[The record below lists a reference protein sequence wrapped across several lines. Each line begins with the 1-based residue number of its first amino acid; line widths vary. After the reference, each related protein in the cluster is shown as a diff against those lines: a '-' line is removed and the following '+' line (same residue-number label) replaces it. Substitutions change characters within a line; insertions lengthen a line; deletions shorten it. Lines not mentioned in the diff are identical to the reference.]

1 MELVECKS
9 CGSKDLTE
17 ENGTVVCNFCQSRY
31 MPQTPQ
37 SVGTSAP
44 IVEPSKTQFD
54 VVLQNQNLGRDSR
67 FKIPVI
73 NQVRALTG
81 LGLKEAKDLVESAP
95 RPVLTCVSLQEAES
109 AKTQL
114 ERAGGVVSIV

>member
-31 MPQTPQ
+31 IPQTPQ
-37 SVGTSAP
+37 FVATSVP
-44 IVEPSKTQFD
+44 ILETPKTQFD
-54 VVLQNQNLGRDSR
+54 VVLQSVGSSKN
-67 FKIPVI
+67 KIAVI
-73 NQVRALTG
+73 KQVLKLTG
-81 LGLKEAKDLVESAP
+81 LGLAEGKKLVESAP
-95 RPVLTCVSLQEAES
+95 GAIITGVSIQDAES
-109 AKTQL
+109 AKAQL